1 MEESNQE
8 LFNLTASFEDG
19 SAVLHASE
27 SNESG
32 CDNFEGV
39 NLK

>member
-8 LFNLTASFEDG
+8 LLNFTTSFEDD
-19 SAVLHASE
+19 SAVLQVSE

-32 CDNFEGV
+32 CDNFEV